1 MGGRLST
8 PRGPDGLME
17 SSRPTPVRRTINA
30 RTLTM
35 PLAAITMAG
44 LLFFYSRTSIRA
56 AKLNAQKHREADGGQ
71 ISWRNES
78 ARRHGM
84 MENVNSK
91 GLLQEALM
99 AERKKAEAQKDGQ
112 LPITGEVEGGGLDAG
127 KLLEDAKKRGR

>member
-1 MGGRLST
+1 
-8 PRGPDGLME
+8 
-17 SSRPTPVRRTINA
+17 
-30 RTLTM
+30 M